1 MQFKRVVDDLQR
13 LGPTILG
20 NNAAD
25 LDRGGGDVL
34 DVDPGVGQ
42 GPFCFS
48 IRG

>member
-1 MQFKRVVDDLQR
+1 MHNLKR
-13 LGPTILG
+13 LGPIILG

-25 LDRGGGDVL
+25 LDLAGGDVL